1 LFFYKKYQS
10 GGLIHDMNLC
20 STRRQAPV
28 VTFREALFAGQAP
41 DGGLYMP
48 TTFPKLTTD
57 ELASLSDFRQL
68 ATAVLQQLLGD
79 EFSSRGLESV
89 VKQAYPF
96 DPALTE
102 IDEST
107 SVLELFHGPTLSFK
121 DFGAQFM
128 AKSMAWFL
136 RDENREITILVA
148 TSGDTGSAV
157 AHAYHRVEG
166 IRIVLLYPSV
176 KVSALQ
182 EKQFTTLGD
191 NVFALEV
198 DGTFDDCQSLVKSAF
213 RDRDLT
219 EKARL
224 SSANSINIGRLIPQ
238 ALYYFW
244 GVLTINARSGHYP
257 LVCVPSGNF
266 GNLCAGLF
274 AGLWGLPVAQYI
286 AAVNANS
293 VIPDYLQTGV
303 YQPRPSL
310 HTLSN
315 AMDVGNPSNWERIQT
330 LFDNDHNR
338 IRQKLWSTSI
348 SDAETLETMRTT
360 HQLGYVA
367 DPHTAVGLAAAARF
381 RQENRAAQPQPM
393 LVLSTAHPAK
403 FPEVIQQALGIEIP
417 LPQILQE
424 SLKKEKKATRLANS
438 YHDLKEFIWRL

>member
-1 LFFYKKYQS
+1 
-10 GGLIHDMNLC
+10 MNLY
-20 STRRQAPV
+20 STRRQAPM

-48 TTFPKLTTD
+48 TAFPTLPINTLTPLTD
-57 ELASLSDFRQL
+57 YREL
-68 ATAVLQQLLGD
+68 VLVVLEHLLGD
-79 EFSSRGLESV
+79 ELSPRGLETIV
-89 VKQAYPF
+89 GQAYPF
-96 DPALTE
+96 APALAE

-107 SVLELFHGPTLSFK
+107 SILELYHGPTLSFK

-128 AKSMAWFL
+128 AKSMGWFL

-166 IRIVLLYPSV
+166 IRIVLLYPSG
-176 KVSALQ
+176 KVSPLQ

-191 NVFALEV
+191 NVHALEV
-198 DGTFDDCQSLVKSAF
+198 DGTFDDCQSLVKTAF
-213 RDRDLT
+213 RDRNLA
-219 EKARL
+219 ENARL

-244 GVLTINARSGHYP
+244 GVLVLRSRYNQEV

-274 AGLWGLPVAQYI
+274 AGQWGLPVVQYV

-293 VIPDYLQTGV
+293 AIPEYIQTGV

-330 LFDNDHNR
+330 LFDDDYSR

-348 SDAETLETMRTT
+348 SDDETLDTMRTI
-360 HQLGYVA
+360 HKRAHYIA
-367 DPHTAVGLAAAARF
+367 DPHTAVGLAAAERF
-381 RQENRAAQPQPM
+381 RQENRAPQTQPI

-403 FPEVIQQALGIEIP
+403 FQEVVQQALGVEIP
-417 LPQILQE
+417 LPQMLQDC
-424 SLKKEKKATRLANS
+424 LLKEKKVTRLANS
-438 YHDLKEFIWRL
+438 YDELKEFIWRL